1 MAGHSTAAVAHAGSN
16 PFLRVVAAISTVAGW
31 CAAAMIVVAV
41 VVTCQMIFVRLVLN
55 ASTVWQ
61 TETVIYLVIAATL
74 WGCLTFSGF
83 GARQCRPVS
92 PVAGTTCPLRAGL
105 HHAVNLDPGHGDDAL
120 LRH

>member
-74 WGCLTFSGF
+74 VGLPYVQRLRGTSMSTCFP
-83 GARQCRPVS
+83 CRW
-92 PVAGTTCPLRAGL
+92 
-105 HHAVNLDPGHGDDAL
+105 HHVPASCWPAS
-120 LRH
+120 RCRSRSWSWR